1 MRNVLLTWSYRHTPI
16 CCNTFGSVQM
26 QMSTVVSSTF
36 TKYTARSLVCCV
48 VMTMEVHHLA
58 HMIVQLSL
66 YCAYSFQYIHMHGIY
81 VFCIRVQYSFR
92 YYEHDMLYIVFI
104 AAPGCHTSVHGL
116 LRLARR
122 RYVSWRAGKGRLKF
136 HESMWLGCDVGCLYW
151 WLGLM
156 LRISIYR

>member
-66 YCAYSFQYIHMHGIY
+66 YCAYSFQYIHMHGSMY
-81 VFCIRVQYSFR
+81 SVFVCNILS
-92 YYEHDMLYIVFI
+92 DIMNMICYIVFI

-136 HESMWLGCDVGCLYW
+136 HESM
-151 WLGLM
+151 
-156 LRISIYR
+156 